1 MIIKEGLDIIL
12 DEAEKVAQL
21 FRDILAIESE
31 IDRDK
36 EHFWVIGLDVKN
48 RVIFVELCTLGI
60 LDRNLVHPREV
71 FRLAISRGVARII
84 VGHNHPSNDPEPS
97 KEDIAVT
104 EKLAKEIVSLPLYPE
119 LTELEIDYIIKT
131 VTDIYQQLS

>member
-97 KEDIAVT
+97 QEDLAVT
-104 EKLAKEIVSLPLYPE
+104 LKLTKAGEILGIALLDHVIIGGKSYVSLAKRGIIV
-119 LTELEIDYIIKT
+119 
-131 VTDIYQQLS
+131 